1 MEEHVKS
8 EDELRSKPL
17 SKEDAYFR
25 KIEEE
30 RLRALAERTAAEHK
44 MICPRDG
51 SELVHENRA
60 GIVVDRCPQCK
71 GAWLDEHEVELLKH
85 VMTED
90 EGVFKKLLKNLLPY
104 QGK

>member
-1 MEEHVKS
+1 MEEHVKG

-30 RLRALAERTAAEHK
+30 RLKALQERKAALK

-51 SELVHENRA
+51 TELAHENKN
-60 GIVVDRCPQCK
+60 GIVVDRCPKCR